1 MEMTIFDLRKAVNER
16 NRASEMALH
25 YAAAILTDFRG
36 LTPMG
41 RKLMLDIL
49 LKIILEERTES
60 RAAH

>member
-1 MEMTIFDLRKAVNER
+1 MEMTIFDLRKAVSER

-25 YAAAILTDFRG
+25 HAVSILADFRG

-41 RKLMLDIL
+41 RKLMLEIL

-60 RAAH
+60 RALR